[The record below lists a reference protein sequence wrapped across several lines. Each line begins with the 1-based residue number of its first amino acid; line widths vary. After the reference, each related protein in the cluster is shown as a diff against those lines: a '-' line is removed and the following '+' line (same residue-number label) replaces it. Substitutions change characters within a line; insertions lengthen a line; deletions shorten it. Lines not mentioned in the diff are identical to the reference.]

1 MSAFFRSGEDP
12 HNGERMTNIVA
23 LSGRPLPLAAAALC
37 PDGAHIQTDVV
48 CPTCT
53 GDIMA
58 EFTRVGTGAED
69 AVRPAYLL
77 RLRRTDLSAF
87 WAFCREM
94 NLLVSP
100 IVIGQAFSDRHLS
113 LLNRGHLLAHCG
125 IETLGTAVGICL
137 YGVRPDAARP
147 GGAETAPIEAE
158 VPVPT
163 VLSLPG
169 GVLAAETSVTLTAG
183 TDADLMPAASRQS
196 AQAVRAV
203 LSALT
208 EAGADPAAVS
218 LSVALRGIRLG
229 QRDAEGTRLPDVAF
243 GGLCGLYR
251 ACAELRLPAPD
262 PCLTPARTAGEVC
275 RLSVCAWASG
285 VSAPC
290 TGPAD

>member
-1 MSAFFRSGEDP
+1 M
-12 HNGERMTNIVA
+12 
-23 LSGRPLPLAAAALC
+23 
-37 PDGAHIQTDVV
+37 
-48 CPTCT
+48 
-53 GDIMA
+53 
-58 EFTRVGTGAED
+58 
-69 AVRPAYLL
+69 
-77 RLRRTDLSAF
+77 
-87 WAFCREM
+87 
-94 NLLVSP
+94 
-100 IVIGQAFSDRHLS
+100 
-113 LLNRGHLLAHCG
+113 
-125 IETLGTAVGICL
+125 
-137 YGVRPDAARP
+137 
-147 GGAETAPIEAE
+147 
-158 VPVPT
+158 
-163 VLSLPG
+163 LSLPG